1 MGLQQ
6 CSHYAFVVTQRYC
19 FVCDTGV
26 ADELCP
32 TCGTPSWLPA
42 DDRFT
47 RRADEH
53 LREIID
59 QAQPAQ
65 VETPPP
71 PTPLPPPLPPS
82 GDDLPFSE
90 LEARREST
98 PRTPGR
104 WAPIAAVVV
113 SGIALMSV
121 LAGPSGNAPEDDVV
135 ETPPVTAQTTTTVPT
150 PGSSRGLWSPPMGT
164 WVGGFGFS
172 PNRPDILYGPSITG
186 GLLNISPETA
196 IVDSLPDGRL
206 VGVDWENGQVVL
218 IGSEESGSS
227 IESAPLP
234 SPGPQSTLPLLS
246 PNGAR
251 LAMIDGNGVP
261 YVWTI
266 GDGSVVSLGDSAST
280 AVGAIKTFSWSPDAT
295 LLALNAFQGG
305 YYLWDLTANEVS
317 RTAMP
322 GRAIAVS
329 RNQVAAWGSD
339 GLELREPTGRVL
351 RRWDDLSPGQPEPLL
366 PDGAFDP
373 QQRYLAVRGRVR
385 SEGSPDGLFVLSVI
399 GTSRELLTTDPAQGF
414 AWSGDGRA
422 LYWLNGLGLQA
433 WSADP
438 ELASATL
445 VGRGSGE
452 PVQRL
457 RVYDPAVSPVGHP
470 QLATT
475 ALLERRDGTVY
486 LQTMEGPLLLD
497 SDVELVTIIPAGI
510 PGSMLSV
517 TKGEEDQP
525 MLFSYKYPVES
536 LQTLGNLNSLQLPEG
551 ARIVRAI
558 AMTPSDGRFNPDEL
572 AATRWYLET
581 DHGSILHGPEAE
593 LFTTAAEGTSLGLLG
608 EYAFHVTPDG
618 SAIQTIPVG
627 VGINTVLTA
636 ESLEAERILALGT
649 IRRSLFVL
657 VETDDGEVRL
667 WQIPADSEL
676 LGTPLFPPA
685 PSITG
690 WAWPVYTA
698 PGSATGGTI
707 LTEPDTGPSGELL
720 AARIDGPDGPTTVLV
735 AAPLAL
741 ESVCGASAGGA
752 CVLGTWPGI
761 PLGFSP
767 DGHWLLVG
775 DGDRY
780 VAHSTVGRGSV
791 ALPGPPPDDVAW
803 VEAHR

>member
-1 MGLQQ
+1 MGVRQ
-6 CSHYAFVVTQRYC
+6 CSHYAFVVAERYC

-26 ADELCP
+26 EAETCP
-32 TCGTPSWLPA
+32 TCGTPSWLPS
-42 DDRFT
+42 DDQLT

-59 QAQPAQ
+59 KAQPAQ
-65 VETPPP
+65 VETPPS
-71 PTPLPPPLPPS
+71 PTPPPLPPS
-82 GDDLPFSE
+82 GDDLPLSE
-90 LEARREST
+90 LETRRAST
-98 PRTPGR
+98 PRAPGR

-113 SGIALMSV
+113 SGIAVMSV
-121 LAGPSGNAPEDDVV
+121 LAGPSGNAPEDDIV
-135 ETPPVTAQTTTTVPT
+135 ETPSVTAQTTTTVPS

-206 VGVDWENGQVVL
+206 VGVDWENGRVVL
-218 IGSEESGSS
+218 FGSEDSGSS

-234 SPGPQSTLPLLS
+234 SPGPQSSQPLLS
-246 PNGAR
+246 PNGVR
-251 LAMIDGNGVP
+251 LAMVDGNGVP

-266 GDGSVVSLGDSAST
+266 GDDSVVSLDASESV
-280 AVGAIKTFSWSPDAT
+280 AVGAIETFSWSPDAT

-305 YYLWDLTANEVS
+305 YYLWDFATNEVS
-317 RTAMP
+317 RSAMP
-322 GRAIAVS
+322 GKAIAVS
-329 RNQVAAWGSD
+329 RDQVAAWGSD
-339 GLELREPTGRVL
+339 GLELREPSGRVL
-351 RRWDDLSPGQPEPLL
+351 RRWDDLSPGEPEALL
-366 PDGAFDP
+366 SDGAFDP

-385 SEGSPDGLFVLSVI
+385 SEGGPDGLFVLSVI

-414 AWSGDGRA
+414 AWSGDGSA
-422 LYWLNGLGLQA
+422 LYWLNDHGLQA

-452 PVQRL
+452 PIQRL
-457 RVYDPAVSPVGHP
+457 RIYDPAVSPVGP
-470 QLATT
+470 AQLATT

-486 LQTMEGPLLLD
+486 LQTMDGPQLLD
-497 SDVELVTIIPAGI
+497 SEVELATIIPAGI
-510 PGSMLSV
+510 PGSILSV
-517 TKGEEDQP
+517 AKGEDDQP
-525 MLFSYKYPVES
+525 VRLSYKYPVES
-536 LQTLGNLNSLQLPEG
+536 VQTLGNLNSLQLPES

-558 AMTPSDGRFNPDEL
+558 AMTPFDSDGRFSPEEL

-608 EYAFHVTPDG
+608 GIAFHVTPDG

-627 VGINTVLTA
+627 VGINTVLNA
-636 ESLEAERILALGT
+636 ESLDAERILALGS

-657 VETDDGEVRL
+657 VATGDGEVRIL
-667 WQIPADSEL
+667 QVPADSEL

-698 PGSATGGTI
+698 PGSATAGTI
-707 LTEPDTGPSGELL
+707 LSDPDDGPSGELL
-720 AARIDGPDGPTTVLV
+720 AARIDGPDGPITVVV

-752 CVLGTWPGI
+752 CVLGTWSGI

-775 DGDRY
+775 DGDGY
-780 VAHSTVGRGSV
+780 VAHSTVGRGSL
-791 ALPGPPPDDVAW
+791 AMPGTPPDEVAW
-803 VEAHR
+803 VEANR